1 MSEPLNSLSCCEFAE
16 QLASRAP
23 IPGGGGAAALIG
35 SLAAALGSM
44 ATKLTLGKKK
54 FLSYEEDHQ
63 RIISETEFLRGR
75 FLELVEEDAAAFEP
89 LSRVYSLDRNT
100 PGYDEEF
107 RNAVLNACRAPLEI
121 MERCCMVIVLL
132 EELLPKCS
140 FLLLSDV
147 GCAALAAGCAL
158 ESASMNVFVN
168 TRMLPDFADTTAMAN
183 RADAMLSN
191 YVPRARSISD
201 SVMAHLRG
209 IT

>member
-1 MSEPLNSLSCCEFAE
+1 MSEPLTSLSCYEFAE

-23 IPGGGGAAALIG
+23 VPGGGGAAALIG

-44 ATKLTLGKKK
+44 ATTLTLGKKK
-54 FLSYEEDHQ
+54 FLSYEEDHE

-89 LSRVYSLDRNT
+89 LSRVYSSDRNT
-100 PGYDEEF
+100 AGYDEEF

-140 FLLLSDV
+140 LLLLSDV

-168 TRMLPDFADTTAMAN
+168 TRMLPDFADTIAMAT

-191 YVPRARSISD
+191 YVHRARSISD

>member
-1 MSEPLNSLSCCEFAE
+1 
-16 QLASRAP
+16 
-23 IPGGGGAAALIG
+23 
-35 SLAAALGSM
+35 M

-54 FLSYEEDHQ
+54 FLSYEEDHK
-63 RIISETEFLRGR
+63 RIISEAEFLRGR

-121 MERCCMVIVLL
+121 MERCCMAIVLL

-183 RADAMLSN
+183 RAAAMLSN
-191 YVPRARSISD
+191 YVPRARSISH